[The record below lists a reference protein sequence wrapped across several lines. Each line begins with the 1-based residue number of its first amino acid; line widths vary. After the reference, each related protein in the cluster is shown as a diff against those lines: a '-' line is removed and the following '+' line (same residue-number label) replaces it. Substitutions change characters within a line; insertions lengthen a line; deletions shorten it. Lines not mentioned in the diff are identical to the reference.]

1 MAEGTI
7 STIANPIEAL
17 EVNIGLRDAWATT
30 TNKIGMV
37 DGGVCQIGL
46 IWPPKPSFPATSAI
60 TMEEVVAKG
69 TIASFT
75 NGVGKIIELTGCTI
89 AVKPLVSKLGLEGRF
104 RFDDSRTIGLV
115 SEDLRLT

>member
-1 MAEGTI
+1 MSNRAYLATKTI
-7 STIANPIEAL
+7 ISCH
-17 EVNIGLRDAWATT
+17 LRHHY
-30 TNKIGMV
+30 
-37 DGGVCQIGL
+37 GGSRGQ
-46 IWPPKPSFPATSAI
+46 
-60 TMEEVVAKG
+60 G